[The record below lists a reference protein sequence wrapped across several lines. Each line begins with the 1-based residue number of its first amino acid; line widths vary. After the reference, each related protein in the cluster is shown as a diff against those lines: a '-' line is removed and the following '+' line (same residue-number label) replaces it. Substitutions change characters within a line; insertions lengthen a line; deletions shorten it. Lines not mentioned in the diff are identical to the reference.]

1 MNPRKAAVMPVGMRD
16 IAGDK
21 LEPDAGKTRDR
32 CVSVRADSHYCRA
45 DGGGENE
52 DGERE
57 EARTN
62 RVTGGKQK

>member
-1 MNPRKAAVMPVGMRD
+1 MLVGMRD
-16 IAGDK
+16 IARDK

-32 CVSVRADSHYCRA
+32 CVSVCADSHCEA

-57 EARTN
+57 EARTS

>member
-1 MNPRKAAVMPVGMRD
+1 MMPVGMQD

-21 LEPDAGKTRDR
+21 LEPDMGKTRDR
-32 CVSVRADSHYCRA
+32 CVLVRIDSHCGV
-45 DGGGENE
+45 DGSGENE

-57 EARTN
+57 EARTS

>member
-1 MNPRKAAVMPVGMRD
+1 MPVGMRD

-21 LEPDAGKTRDR
+21 LEADVEKTRDR
-32 CVSVRADSHYCRA
+32 CVSVRADSHCGA
-45 DGGGENE
+45 GSSGENE

-57 EARTN
+57 EARTS